1 MDKNL
6 QEAWEIAN
14 NPRYKYAVGQLAAA
28 LLIATKALDEV
39 GGKQTIV
46 ARLSNSG
53 STANKALEDIRA
65 LLGDRV
71 TCLEDLAADF
81 YHLQQA
87 AEVKAFKPQSK
98 GMQP

>member
-1 MDKNL
+1 M
-6 QEAWEIAN
+6 
-14 NPRYKYAVGQLAAA
+14 V
-28 LLIATKALDEV
+28 IATKALDEV
-39 GGKQTIV
+39 GAKQTVV

-53 STANKALEDIRA
+53 STANKALEDIRT

-87 AEVKAFKPQSK
+87 AEVRAPKPQSK